1 MARLSRRRKAF
12 RESPGRTAP
21 LPVDEAIRV
30 VREGVGAKFS
40 ESVDVAVNLNVDP
53 RKADQI
59 VRGATVLP
67 HGLGKEIRVAVF
79 ADGEAAEAAIEA
91 GADAVGLQELADEI
105 RQGKNRAT
113 TCISPP
119 PAAMRVVGALGKVL
133 GPRGLMPNPKSGT
146 VTPNVGEAVRN
157 AKAGQVRYR
166 TDKSG
171 IIHCSIGKKDF
182 SEEAILENLTALL
195 AELVKAKPPRGQGRL
210 HAAHHPVLHHGAGG
224 AHRPVEHQA
233 AITIRT
239 HPMPLSLQQKKELV
253 EDLRSDAQAAVGGG
267 GGRLPRA

>member
-1 MARLSRRRKAF
+1 MARLSKRRKAM
-12 RESPGRTAP
+12 RETPGRSDP
-21 LPVDEAIRV
+21 LPIGEAIRV
-30 VREGVGAKFS
+30 VRESVPARFG

-59 VRGATVLP
+59 VRGSTVLP

-79 ADGEAAEAAIEA
+79 ADGEAAEAAAEA
-91 GADAVGLQELADEI
+91 GADAVGLEDLAEEI
-105 RQGKNRAT
+105 KGGKIGHDVYIAAPN
-113 TCISPP
+113 
-119 PAAMRVVGALGKVL
+119 AMRVVGALGKVL

-195 AELVKAKPPRGQGRL
+195 NELVKAKPP
-210 HAAHHPVLHHGAGG
+210 AAKGVYMQ
-224 AHRPVEHQA
+224 R
-233 AITIRT
+233 IT
-239 HPMPLSLQQKKELV
+239 LSSTMGPGVRIDQSSIKLQ
-253 EDLRSDAQAAVGGG
+253 
-267 GGRLPRA
+267 

>member
-1 MARLSRRRKAF
+1 M
-12 RESPGRTAP
+12 RETPGRRDP
-21 LPVDEAIRV
+21 LPIEEAIRV
-30 VREGVGAKFS
+30 VRESVPAGFS

-79 ADGEAAEAAIEA
+79 ADGEAAEAAVEA

-105 RQGKNRAT
+105 KQGKIEHDVYIAA
-113 TCISPP
+113 PG
-119 PAAMRVVGALGKVL
+119 AMRVVGALGKVL

-171 IIHCSIGKKDF
+171 IIHCSIGKKSF

-195 AELVKAKPPRGQGRL
+195 HELVKAKPP
-210 HAAHHPVLHHGAGG
+210 AAKGVYMQ
-224 AHRPVEHQA
+224 R
-233 AITIRT
+233 IT
-239 HPMPLSLQQKKELV
+239 LSSTMGPGVRIDQSSIKLQ
-253 EDLRSDAQAAVGGG
+253 
-267 GGRLPRA
+267 

>member
-1 MARLSRRRKAF
+1 MARLSKRQKAMRETLGRKD
-12 RESPGRTAP
+12 P
-21 LPVDEAIRV
+21 LPIDEAIRV
-30 VREGVGAKFS
+30 VRESVPASFS

-59 VRGATVLP
+59 VRGSTVLP

-79 ADGEAAEAAIEA
+79 ADGEAAEAAVEA
-91 GADAVGLQELADEI
+91 GADAVGLQELADGI
-105 RQGKNRAT
+105 KQGNIEHDVYIAAP
-113 TCISPP
+113 S
-119 PAAMRVVGALGKVL
+119 AMRVVGALGKVL

-195 AELVKAKPPRGQGRL
+195 TELVKAKPP
-210 HAAHHPVLHHGAGG
+210 AAKGVYMQ
-224 AHRPVEHQA
+224 R
-233 AITIRT
+233 IT
-239 HPMPLSLQQKKELV
+239 LSSTMGPGVRIDQSSIKLQ
-253 EDLRSDAQAAVGGG
+253 
-267 GGRLPRA
+267 

>member
-1 MARLSRRRKAF
+1 MARLTKRRKAL
-12 RESPGRTAP
+12 RETPGRKAP
-21 LPVDEAIRV
+21 LPVDEAIRT
-30 VREGVGAKFS
+30 VREGVRANFS

-67 HGLGKEIRVAVF
+67 HGLGKDVRVAVF
-79 ADGEAAEAAIEA
+79 ADGEAAEAAMEA
-91 GADAVGLQELADEI
+91 GADAVGLQDLADGI
-105 RQGKNRAT
+105 KQGKIEHDVYIAAPN
-113 TCISPP
+113 
-119 PAAMRVVGALGKVL
+119 AMRVVGALGKVL

-182 SEEAILENLTALL
+182 SEEAIRENLTALL
-195 AELVKAKPPRGQGRL
+195 NELAKAKPP
-210 HAAHHPVLHHGAGG
+210 AAKGVYMQ
-224 AHRPVEHQA
+224 R
-233 AITIRT
+233 IT
-239 HPMPLSLQQKKELV
+239 LSTTMGPGVRVDQSSIKLQ
-253 EDLRSDAQAAVGGG
+253 
-267 GGRLPRA
+267 

>member
-1 MARLSRRRKAF
+1 M
-12 RESPGRTAP
+12 RETPGRRDP
-21 LPVDEAIRV
+21 LPIDEAIRV
-30 VREGVGAKFS
+30 VRESVPAKFG

-59 VRGATVLP
+59 VRGSTVLP

-79 ADGEAAEAAIEA
+79 AGGEAAEAAAEA
-91 GADAVGLQELADEI
+91 GADAVGLEDLAEEI
-105 RQGKNRAT
+105 KGGKIGHDVYIAAPN
-113 TCISPP
+113 
-119 PAAMRVVGALGKVL
+119 AMRVVGALGKVL

-182 SEEAILENLTALL
+182 SQEAILENLTALL
-195 AELVKAKPPRGQGRL
+195 NELVKAKPP
-210 HAAHHPVLHHGAGG
+210 AAKGVYMQ
-224 AHRPVEHQA
+224 R
-233 AITIRT
+233 IT
-239 HPMPLSLQQKKELV
+239 LSSTMGPGVRIDQSSIKLQ
-253 EDLRSDAQAAVGGG
+253 
-267 GGRLPRA
+267 

>member
-1 MARLSRRRKAF
+1 MARLSKRQKAF
-12 RESPGRTAP
+12 RETSGRRDP

-30 VREGVGAKFS
+30 VRGSVPASFS

-79 ADGEAAEAAIEA
+79 ADGEAAEAAVEA
-91 GADAVGLQELADEI
+91 GADVVGLQELADEI
-105 RQGKNRAT
+105 KQGKIEHDVYIAAPN
-113 TCISPP
+113 
-119 PAAMRVVGALGKVL
+119 AMRVVGALGKVL

-171 IIHCSIGKKDF
+171 IIHCSIGKKSF

-195 AELVKAKPPRGQGRL
+195 NELLKAKPP
-210 HAAHHPVLHHGAGG
+210 AAKGIYMQ
-224 AHRPVEHQA
+224 R
-233 AITIRT
+233 IT
-239 HPMPLSLQQKKELV
+239 LSSTMGPGVRIDQSSIDLQ
-253 EDLRSDAQAAVGGG
+253 
-267 GGRLPRA
+267 

>member
-1 MARLSRRRKAF
+1 MARLSKRQKAM
-12 RESPGRTAP
+12 RETPGRTDP
-21 LPVDEAIRV
+21 LPIDEAIRV
-30 VREGVGAKFS
+30 VRESVPAKFG
-40 ESVDVAVNLNVDP
+40 ESVDVAINLNVDP

-59 VRGATVLP
+59 VRGSTVLP

-79 ADGEAAEAAIEA
+79 ADGEAAEAAVEA

-105 RQGKNRAT
+105 KGGKIEHDVYIAAPN
-113 TCISPP
+113 
-119 PAAMRVVGALGKVL
+119 AMRVVGALGKVL

-171 IIHCSIGKKDF
+171 IIHCSIGKKNF

-195 AELVKAKPPRGQGRL
+195 NELVKAKPP
-210 HAAHHPVLHHGAGG
+210 AAKGVYMQ
-224 AHRPVEHQA
+224 R
-233 AITIRT
+233 IT
-239 HPMPLSLQQKKELV
+239 LSSTMGPGVRIDQSSIKLQ
-253 EDLRSDAQAAVGGG
+253 
-267 GGRLPRA
+267 

>member
-1 MARLSRRRKAF
+1 MAPLSKRQKAF
-12 RESPGRTAP
+12 RETPGRRDP

-30 VREGVGAKFS
+30 VRESVPASFS

-91 GADAVGLQELADEI
+91 GADTVGLQELADEI
-105 RQGKNRAT
+105 KQGKIEHDVYIAA
-113 TCISPP
+113 PG
-119 PAAMRVVGALGKVL
+119 AMRVVGALGKVL

-171 IIHCSIGKKDF
+171 IIHCSIGKKSF

-195 AELVKAKPPRGQGRL
+195 NELLKAKPP
-210 HAAHHPVLHHGAGG
+210 AAKGIYMQ
-224 AHRPVEHQA
+224 R
-233 AITIRT
+233 IT
-239 HPMPLSLQQKKELV
+239 LSSTMGPGVRVDQSSIDLQ
-253 EDLRSDAQAAVGGG
+253 
-267 GGRLPRA
+267 

>member
-1 MARLSRRRKAF
+1 MARMSKRRKAF
-12 RESPGRTAP
+12 LESPGRREP
-21 LPVDEAIRV
+21 LPVDKAIRV
-30 VREGVGAKFS
+30 VREAPATAFS

-79 ADGEAAEAAIEA
+79 ADGEAAEAAAEA
-91 GADAVGLQELADEI
+91 GADTVGLEDLAAEI
-105 RQGKNRAT
+105 KQGRIEHDVYIAAPN
-113 TCISPP
+113 
-119 PAAMRVVGALGKVL
+119 AMRVVGALGKVL

-182 SEEAILENLTALL
+182 SEQAILENLTALL
-195 AELVKAKPPRGQGRL
+195 GELVKAKPP
-210 HAAHHPVLHHGAGG
+210 AAKGIYMQ
-224 AHRPVEHQA
+224 R
-233 AITIRT
+233 IT
-239 HPMPLSLQQKKELV
+239 LSTTMGPGVRIDQSSLKLQ
-253 EDLRSDAQAAVGGG
+253 
-267 GGRLPRA
+267 

>member
-1 MARLSRRRKAF
+1 MARLSKRRKAF
-12 RESPGRTAP
+12 LESSGRRDP

-30 VREGVGAKFS
+30 VREAPATAFS

-79 ADGEAAEAAIEA
+79 ADGEAAEAAAEA
-91 GADAVGLQELADEI
+91 GADAVGLEDLAGEVK
-105 RQGKNRAT
+105 QGRIEHDVYIAAPN
-113 TCISPP
+113 
-119 PAAMRVVGALGKVL
+119 AMRVVGALGKVL

-195 AELVKAKPPRGQGRL
+195 GELVKAKPP
-210 HAAHHPVLHHGAGG
+210 AAKGIYMQ
-224 AHRPVEHQA
+224 R
-233 AITIRT
+233 IT
-239 HPMPLSLQQKKELV
+239 LSTTMGPGVRVDQSSIKLQ
-253 EDLRSDAQAAVGGG
+253 
-267 GGRLPRA
+267 

>member
-1 MARLSRRRKAF
+1 MARLSKRRKAM
-12 RESPGRTAP
+12 RETPGRKDP

-30 VREGVGAKFS
+30 VRESVPTKFG

-79 ADGEAAEAAIEA
+79 AEGEAAEAAVEA

-105 RQGKNRAT
+105 KEGKIEHDVYIAAPN
-113 TCISPP
+113 
-119 PAAMRVVGALGKVL
+119 AMRVVGALGKVL

-171 IIHCSIGKKDF
+171 IVHCSIGKKDF

-195 AELVKAKPPRGQGRL
+195 SELVKAKPP
-210 HAAHHPVLHHGAGG
+210 AAKGVYMQ
-224 AHRPVEHQA
+224 R
-233 AITIRT
+233 IT
-239 HPMPLSLQQKKELV
+239 LSSTMGPGVRIDQSSIKLL
-253 EDLRSDAQAAVGGG
+253 
-267 GGRLPRA
+267 

>member
-1 MARLSRRRKAF
+1 MARLSKRQKAF
-12 RESPGRTAP
+12 RETPGRTAP

-30 VREGVGAKFS
+30 VRESAPAKFG
-40 ESVDVAVNLNVDP
+40 ESVDVAINLNVDP
-53 RKADQI
+53 RKAEQI
-59 VRGATVLP
+59 VRGSTVLP

-79 ADGEAAEAAIEA
+79 ADGEAAEAASEA

-105 RQGKNRAT
+105 KEGKIEHDVYIAAPN
-113 TCISPP
+113 
-119 PAAMRVVGALGKVL
+119 AMRVVGALGKVL

-171 IIHCSIGKKDF
+171 IIHCSIGKKNF

-195 AELVKAKPPRGQGRL
+195 NELVKAKPP
-210 HAAHHPVLHHGAGG
+210 AAKGVYMQ
-224 AHRPVEHQA
+224 R
-233 AITIRT
+233 IT
-239 HPMPLSLQQKKELV
+239 LSSTMGPGVRIDQSSIKLQ
-253 EDLRSDAQAAVGGG
+253 
-267 GGRLPRA
+267 

>member
-1 MARLSRRRKAF
+1 MAGSSKRQKAM
-12 RESPGRTAP
+12 REALGGREA
-21 LPVDEAIRV
+21 LPVDEAIKV
-30 VREGVGAKFS
+30 VREGLATRFS

-91 GADAVGLQELADEI
+91 GADAVGLAELADEI
-105 RQGKNRAT
+105 KQGKIEHDVYVAAP
-113 TCISPP
+113 S
-119 PAAMRVVGALGKVL
+119 AMRVVGGLGKVL

-166 TDKSG
+166 TDKAG
-171 IIHCSIGKKDF
+171 IIHCSIGKKEF
-182 SEEAILENLTALL
+182 SQEAILENLTALL
-195 AELVKAKPPRGQGRL
+195 NELLKAKPPSSKGVYMQR
-210 HAAHHPVLHHGAGG
+210 
-224 AHRPVEHQA
+224 
-233 AITIRT
+233 IT
-239 HPMPLSLQQKKELV
+239 LSTTMGPGVRVDQSSIKLQ
-253 EDLRSDAQAAVGGG
+253 
-267 GGRLPRA
+267 

>member
-1 MARLSRRRKAF
+1 MARLSKRQKAM
-12 RESPGRTAP
+12 REAPGRRDP

-30 VREGVGAKFS
+30 VRESVPASFS

-91 GADAVGLQELADEI
+91 GADTVGLQELADEI
-105 RQGKNRAT
+105 KQGRIEHDVYIAA
-113 TCISPP
+113 
-119 PAAMRVVGALGKVL
+119 PAAMRVVGTLGKVL

-171 IIHCSIGKKDF
+171 IIHCSIGKKNF

-195 AELVKAKPPRGQGRL
+195 HELVKAKPP
-210 HAAHHPVLHHGAGG
+210 AAKGVYMQ
-224 AHRPVEHQA
+224 R
-233 AITIRT
+233 IT
-239 HPMPLSLQQKKELV
+239 LSSTMGPGVRIDQSSIKLQ
-253 EDLRSDAQAAVGGG
+253 
-267 GGRLPRA
+267 

>member
-1 MARLSRRRKAF
+1 MARMSKRRKAF
-12 RESPGRTAP
+12 LESPGRREP

-30 VREGVGAKFS
+30 VREAPATAFS

-79 ADGEAAEAAIEA
+79 ADGEAAEAAAEA
-91 GADAVGLQELADEI
+91 GADTVGLEDLAAEI
-105 RQGKNRAT
+105 KEGRIEHDVYIAAPN
-113 TCISPP
+113 
-119 PAAMRVVGALGKVL
+119 AMRVVGALGKVL

-182 SEEAILENLTALL
+182 SEQAILENLTALL
-195 AELVKAKPPRGQGRL
+195 GELVKAKPP
-210 HAAHHPVLHHGAGG
+210 AAKGIYMQ
-224 AHRPVEHQA
+224 R
-233 AITIRT
+233 IT
-239 HPMPLSLQQKKELV
+239 LSTTMGPGVRIDQSSLKLQ
-253 EDLRSDAQAAVGGG
+253 
-267 GGRLPRA
+267 

>member
-1 MARLSRRRKAF
+1 MARMSKRRKAF
-12 RESPGRTAP
+12 IESPGRREP

-30 VREGVGAKFS
+30 VREAPATAFS

-79 ADGEAAEAAIEA
+79 ADGEAAEAAAEA
-91 GADAVGLQELADEI
+91 GADTVGLEDLAAEI
-105 RQGKNRAT
+105 KQGRIEHDVYIAAPN
-113 TCISPP
+113 
-119 PAAMRVVGALGKVL
+119 AMRVVGALGKVL

-182 SEEAILENLTALL
+182 SEQAILENLTALL
-195 AELVKAKPPRGQGRL
+195 GELVKAKPP
-210 HAAHHPVLHHGAGG
+210 AAKGIYMQ
-224 AHRPVEHQA
+224 R
-233 AITIRT
+233 IT
-239 HPMPLSLQQKKELV
+239 LSTTMGPGVRIDQSSLKLQ
-253 EDLRSDAQAAVGGG
+253 
-267 GGRLPRA
+267 

>member
-1 MARLSRRRKAF
+1 MARLSKRQKAMRETAGRRD
-12 RESPGRTAP
+12 P
-21 LPVDEAIRV
+21 LPIDEAIRV
-30 VREGVGAKFS
+30 VRESVPAKFG

-59 VRGATVLP
+59 VRGSTVLP

-79 ADGEAAEAAIEA
+79 ADGEAAEAAVEA
-91 GADAVGLQELADEI
+91 GADAVGLEDLAEEI
-105 RQGKNRAT
+105 KGGKIEHDVYIAAPN
-113 TCISPP
+113 
-119 PAAMRVVGALGKVL
+119 AMRVVGALGKVL

-171 IIHCSIGKKDF
+171 IIHCSIGKKNF

-195 AELVKAKPPRGQGRL
+195 NELVKAKPP
-210 HAAHHPVLHHGAGG
+210 AAKGVYMQ
-224 AHRPVEHQA
+224 R
-233 AITIRT
+233 IT
-239 HPMPLSLQQKKELV
+239 LSSTMGPGVRIDQSSIKLQ
-253 EDLRSDAQAAVGGG
+253 
-267 GGRLPRA
+267 

>member
-1 MARLSRRRKAF
+1 MARSSKRQKAF
-12 RESPGRTAP
+12 RESPGRREP

-30 VREGVGAKFS
+30 LREGPSTRFS

-79 ADGEAAEAAIEA
+79 ADGEAAEEAVEA
-91 GADAVGLQELADEI
+91 GADAVGLEDLAEGI
-105 RQGKNRAT
+105 KQGRIEHQVYIAVPK
-113 TCISPP
+113 
-119 PAAMRVVGALGKVL
+119 AMRVVGALGKIL

-166 TDKSG
+166 TDKAG

-182 SEEAILENLTALL
+182 SEQAILDNLTALIG
-195 AELVKAKPPRGQGRL
+195 ELVKAKPPSSKGVYMQR
-210 HAAHHPVLHHGAGG
+210 
-224 AHRPVEHQA
+224 
-233 AITIRT
+233 IT
-239 HPMPLSLQQKKELV
+239 LSTTMGPAVRVDQSSLKLQ
-253 EDLRSDAQAAVGGG
+253 
-267 GGRLPRA
+267 

>member
-1 MARLSRRRKAF
+1 MARLSKRQKAF
-12 RESPGRTAP
+12 RETPGRSAP

-30 VREGVGAKFS
+30 VRESVPAKFG
-40 ESVDVAVNLNVDP
+40 ESVDVAINLNVDP
-53 RKADQI
+53 RKAEQI
-59 VRGATVLP
+59 VRGSTVLP

-79 ADGEAAEAAIEA
+79 ADGEAAEAASEA

-105 RQGKNRAT
+105 KEGKIEHDVYIAAPN
-113 TCISPP
+113 
-119 PAAMRVVGALGKVL
+119 AMRVVGALGKVL

-171 IIHCSIGKKDF
+171 IIHCSIGKKNF

-195 AELVKAKPPRGQGRL
+195 NELVKAKPP
-210 HAAHHPVLHHGAGG
+210 AAKGVYMQ
-224 AHRPVEHQA
+224 R
-233 AITIRT
+233 IT
-239 HPMPLSLQQKKELV
+239 LSSTMGPGVRIDQSSIKLQ
-253 EDLRSDAQAAVGGG
+253 
-267 GGRLPRA
+267 

>member
-1 MARLSRRRKAF
+1 MTRLTKRRKAF
-12 RESPGRTAP
+12 HETPGRRDP

-30 VREGVGAKFS
+30 VRDGPATAFS

-79 ADGEAAEAAIEA
+79 ADGEAAEAAVEA
-91 GADAVGLQELADEI
+91 GADAVGLEDLAAGIKE
-105 RQGKNRAT
+105 GKIDHDVYIAAPN
-113 TCISPP
+113 
-119 PAAMRVVGALGKVL
+119 AMRVVGALGKVL

-171 IIHCSIGKKDF
+171 IIHCSIGKRDF
-182 SEEAILENLTALL
+182 SEQAILDNLTALL
-195 AELVKAKPPRGQGRL
+195 GELVKAKPP
-210 HAAHHPVLHHGAGG
+210 AAKGIYMQ
-224 AHRPVEHQA
+224 R
-233 AITIRT
+233 IT
-239 HPMPLSLQQKKELV
+239 LSTTMGPGVRVDQSSIKLQ
-253 EDLRSDAQAAVGGG
+253 
-267 GGRLPRA
+267 

>member
-1 MARLSRRRKAF
+1 MARLSKRRKAM
-12 RESPGRTAP
+12 RETPGRRDP
-21 LPVDEAIRV
+21 LPVADAIRV
-30 VREGVGAKFS
+30 VRESAPTRFS

-67 HGLGKEIRVAVF
+67 NGLGKDIRVAVF
-79 ADGEAAEAAIEA
+79 ADGEAAEAAMEA
-91 GADAVGLQELADEI
+91 GADAVGLEELAGEI
-105 RQGKNRAT
+105 KQGRIEHDVYIAA
-113 TCISPP
+113 

-171 IIHCSIGKKDF
+171 IIHCSIGKKSF
-182 SEEAILENLTALL
+182 SEEAILENLMALL
-195 AELVKAKPPRGQGRL
+195 NELAKAKPPASKGVYMQR
-210 HAAHHPVLHHGAGG
+210 
-224 AHRPVEHQA
+224 
-233 AITIRT
+233 IT
-239 HPMPLSLQQKKELV
+239 LSCTMGPGVRVDQSSIKLQ
-253 EDLRSDAQAAVGGG
+253 
-267 GGRLPRA
+267 

>member
-1 MARLSRRRKAF
+1 MARLSKRQKAM
-12 RESPGRTAP
+12 REAPGRSDP

-30 VREGVGAKFS
+30 VRESVPASFS

-105 RQGKNRAT
+105 KQGKIEHDVYIAAP
-113 TCISPP
+113 S
-119 PAAMRVVGALGKVL
+119 AMRVVGALGKVL

-171 IIHCSIGKKDF
+171 IIHCSIGKKNF

-195 AELVKAKPPRGQGRL
+195 HELVKAKPP
-210 HAAHHPVLHHGAGG
+210 AAKGVYMQ
-224 AHRPVEHQA
+224 R
-233 AITIRT
+233 IT
-239 HPMPLSLQQKKELV
+239 LSSTMGPGVRIDQSSIKLQ
-253 EDLRSDAQAAVGGG
+253 
-267 GGRLPRA
+267 